1 LEAELKKPK
10 KVTKQANRVAAI
22 AIARKARQRHRVP
35 GSSKEAQAARAVINA
50 PYQLLTRTEVLAR
63 CGVSYQTIL
72 NAMRAGLFP
81 RARRMLGRTVW
92 ISTEVD
98 NYCQSLPLQEL
109 KGAPEPEAATPQ
121 EQP

>member
-1 LEAELKKPK
+1 LKKPK

-22 AIARKARQRHRVP
+22 AIARKARQRQRVP

-50 PYQLLTRTEVLAR
+50 PYQLLSRSEIVAR
-63 CGVSYQTIL
+63 LGVSYQTIL
-72 NAMRAGLFP
+72 NATRAGLFP
-81 RARRMLGRTVW
+81 RARRMLGRTMGL
-92 ISTEVD
+92 STEID
-98 NYCQSLPLQEL
+98 NYCQNLPLQEL